1 MRQGRFQGYRYFCR
15 VYAGGSLLYGQCH
28 QVFSS
33 ADSLSQRTVFRQI
46 KATGLLPS
54 EKMFPGFS
62 ARGFQADGVGTV
74 PWPDGPEGAGQVVS
88 EVPCQGC
95 ICGWRRNER
104 KGLATRKRGSMMR
117 SSPVPATGTAPA
129 SGSVLPAVM
138 TDFLSYLLLF
148 A

>member
-1 MRQGRFQGYRYFCR
+1 MSSG
-15 VYAGGSLLYGQCH
+15 VL
-28 QVFSS
+28 SS
-33 ADSLSQRTVFRQI
+33 ADSLSQSTVFRQI
-46 KATGLLPS
+46 EATGLLPS
-54 EKMFPGFS
+54 EKTFYRIFRKGIS
-62 ARGFQADGVGTV
+62 GRDGVGTV